1 MIDDRNYNVT
11 SAIARTLQDHK
22 PFDTA
27 YSNPRSGKILVRYH
41 DSYDNKDH
49 DFLVEISPVENQ
61 EKSFEDTV
69 NKNAYIFNR

>member
-1 MIDDRNYNVT
+1 MDDRNYNVT
-11 SAIARTLQDHK
+11 TAIASTLQDHK

-41 DSYDNKDH
+41 DSQDDKDH

-61 EKSFEDTV
+61 QELFKDTIDM
-69 NKNAYIFNR
+69 NRYIFNR